1 MTGIPFRTLK
11 MDKEMLVLYS
21 EFTKKLSL
29 NDISRIKK
37 LIEKYRNEEINNP
50 ESSRIIETLKYMID
64 NNVKLEQEAIQ

>member
-1 MTGIPFRTLK
+1 MMKHMSVMQEI
-11 MDKEMLVLYS
+11 MLALYS

-29 NDISRIKK
+29 NDISRIKS

-50 ESSRIIETLKYMID
+50 ESSRIIENLKYMID

>member
-1 MTGIPFRTLK
+1 

>member
-11 MDKEMLVLYS
+11 MDKEMLALYS

-50 ESSRIIETLKYMID
+50 ESSRIIETLKYMVD

>member
-1 MTGIPFRTLK
+1 
-11 MDKEMLVLYS
+11 MDKEMLALYS

-29 NDISRIKK
+29 NDISRIKS